1 MLPVAL
7 VGHVA
12 LRREELLRAA
22 CKIFEAA
29 MRWHDDVAAG
39 ERCSLVHELVSLGA
53 AMDRQAFVQQNAI
66 QAISVSQIKSC
77 LTSVAA
83 LTLA

>member
-12 LRREELLRAA
+12 LQREELLRAA
-22 CKIFEAA
+22 CKNFKAA

-39 ERCSLVHELVSLGA
+39 ERCSLIHELVSLGT
-53 AMDRQAFVQQNAI
+53 AMDCQAFVQHAI